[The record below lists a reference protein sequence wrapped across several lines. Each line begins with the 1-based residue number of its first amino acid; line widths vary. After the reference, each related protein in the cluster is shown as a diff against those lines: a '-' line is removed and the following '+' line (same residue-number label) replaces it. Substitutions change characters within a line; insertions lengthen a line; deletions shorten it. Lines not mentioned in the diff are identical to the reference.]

1 MLDFLRDVARLF
13 GFSAPVN
20 TVEGALAPLR
30 EVQANLQTVVER
42 RNEEARW
49 KWAESA
55 RLDEEAYN
63 AEAESKQASDVAARL
78 TDLIG

>member
-42 RNEEARW
+42 RNEEA
-49 KWAESA
+49 
-55 RLDEEAYN
+55 YN